1 MSLKRCFDLILS
13 LLGIVILSP
22 IFIIIYILILVT
34 MRESPIFTQVRTG
47 YKEKLFK
54 IYKFKTMVDK
64 YDEEGKQLPDSERLT
79 KVGRV
84 LRLLSLDEIPQ
95 LFNVLKGDMSLVG
108 PRPLLERYLPYYKAE
123 ERKRFNVKPG
133 ITGLSQIN
141 GRNSISWEERFSY
154 DIYYVDNYSFLL
166 DMKIILKTFIK
177 VFKFSDIKV
186 ATNLTLNDL
195 DVERRVINY
204 EYN

>member
-195 DVERRVINY
+195 DVERRVTNY

>member
-47 YKEKLFK
+47 YKENLFK

-195 DVERRVINY
+195 DVERRVTNY

>member
-1 MSLKRCFDLILS
+1 MSLKRCLDLILS

-195 DVERRVINY
+195 DVERRVTNY

>member
-95 LFNVLKGDMSLVG
+95 LFKVLKGDMSLVG

-195 DVERRVINY
+195 DVERRVTNY

>member
-186 ATNLTLNDL
+186 ATNLTLSDL
-195 DVERRVINY
+195 DVERRVTNY

>member
-177 VFKFSDIKV
+177 VFKLSDIKV

-195 DVERRVINY
+195 DVERRVTNY

>member
-177 VFKFSDIKV
+177 VFKFSDTKV

-195 DVERRVINY
+195 DVERRVTNY

>member
-154 DIYYVDNYSFLL
+154 DVYYVDNYSFLL

-195 DVERRVINY
+195 DVERRVTNY

>member
-79 KVGRV
+79 KLGRV

-195 DVERRVINY
+195 DVERRVTNY

>member
-195 DVERRVINY
+195 DVERRVTHY

>member
-54 IYKFKTMVDK
+54 IYK

-195 DVERRVINY
+195 DVERRVTNY